1 VRYFVLVFDH
11 STGALLELAE
21 YDDGAEALVAW
32 GRRERRERR
41 RPELEVRL
49 VAARSLEVLKARH
62 PEYFSEGGA

>member
-1 VRYFVLVFDH
+1 
-11 STGALLELAE
+11 LLELTE
-21 YDDGAEALVAW
+21 YDDGSEALVAW

-49 VAARSLEVLKARH
+49 ISARSLEVLKARH